1 MLQNLTQEQMLVYN
15 QIIESM
21 LTGVG
26 RLFFLEGFGSTGKT
40 FVWITLFP
48 ALRSKGLIVLN
59 ASSSG
64 IASLLLSGGRTTH
77 SSFGIPFFIN
87 EESTCDINSGGV
99 RAQLLR
105 QIKLNIWD
113 EAPMIHRFCFEAFD
127 RKMRDIMSPI
137 NPQAKK
143 N

>member
-1 MLQNLTQEQMLVYN
+1 
-15 QIIESM
+15 
-21 LTGVG
+21 
-26 RLFFLEGFGSTGKT
+26 
-40 FVWITLFP
+40 
-48 ALRSKGLIVLN
+48 
-59 ASSSG
+59 
-64 IASLLLSGGRTTH
+64 LSGGRTTH

-87 EESTCDINSGGV
+87 EESKCDINSGGV

>member
-1 MLQNLTQEQMLVYN
+1 LKTINTSKKLILVQLNYEKQEMAKLHESMLQNLTQEQMLVYN

-64 IASLLLSGGRTTH
+64 IASLLLSGG
-77 SSFGIPFFIN
+77 
-87 EESTCDINSGGV
+87 
-99 RAQLLR
+99 
-105 QIKLNIWD
+105 
-113 EAPMIHRFCFEAFD
+113 
-127 RKMRDIMSPI
+127 
-137 NPQAKK
+137 
-143 N
+143 